1 MNVNTWCLSGANH
14 WLHSGVGRSDYTF
27 AEHIYMNLQS
37 SGKKI
42 FGQINQDEQN
52 DFKKEIWRIPA
63 YQIICKHG
71 RGSMVASRIGAVVFT
86 DVHVHQIMD
95 LTVHMSLSV
104 INF

>member
-1 MNVNTWCLSGANH
+1 MVFKWCKSLVTLRSWKVRLYFCRAH
-14 WLHSGVGRSDYTF
+14 LHEP
-27 AEHIYMNLQS
+27 AEFWK
-37 SGKKI
+37 KKI